1 MFERFTEPARDVL
14 GLAQDEARLLGHNYV
29 GSEHVLLALLRAEGL
44 AGAVLNDLRITP
56 DQVREA
62 VRIDGSC
69 PEVASGRLRFTPRAK
84 MALELALREALA
96 FADYYVGTAHIL
108 LALMRVSDG
117 RAARILFDLGVEP
130 ERVGGEVLRL
140 RSAPDGSW
148 RAGAWEESVAP
159 GSMPVPTGCSGPLR
173 ATAVRAAVEV
183 ALWAAATTAR
193 EENREVDMGDLLLV
207 LAEGW
212 PEDVVAHVLTQ
223 AGIDAAR
230 VREAVEAARRRGE

>member
-1 MFERFTEPARDVL
+1 
-14 GLAQDEARLLGHNYV
+14 LAQDEARLLGRNYV
-29 GSEHVLLALLRAEGL
+29 GSEHVLLALLRAEGV
-44 AGAVLNDLRITP
+44 AGAVLNDLGITP
-56 DQVREA
+56 EQVREA
-62 VRIDGSC
+62 VGTGGSC

-84 MALELALREALA
+84 VALELALREALA
-96 FADYYVGTAHIL
+96 FGDSYVGTAHIL

-117 RAARILFDLGVEP
+117 GATRILFDLGLEP

-159 GSMPVPTGCSGPLR
+159 GSMPVPPRGSGTLR

-183 ALWAAATTAR
+183 ALWAAATNAR

-212 PEDVVAHVLTQ
+212 PEDVVAHVLAQ
-223 AGIDAAR
+223 AQIDAAHL
-230 VREAVEAARRRGE
+230 REAVEVARRRGE